1 MEDLLLEVVDE
12 AIGTSPKKWALI
24 VVAMLAGAIAALW
37 LTRRRRQA
45 GPELVAAADAAT

>member
-1 MEDLLLEVVDE
+1 MDELLVEALEE
-12 AIGTSPKKWALI
+12 AIGTSTKKWALI
-24 VVAMLAGAIAALW
+24 VVAVLAGAIVALW

>member
-1 MEDLLLEVVDE
+1 MDELLLEAVDE

-24 VVAMLAGAIAALW
+24 VVALLAGAIAALW